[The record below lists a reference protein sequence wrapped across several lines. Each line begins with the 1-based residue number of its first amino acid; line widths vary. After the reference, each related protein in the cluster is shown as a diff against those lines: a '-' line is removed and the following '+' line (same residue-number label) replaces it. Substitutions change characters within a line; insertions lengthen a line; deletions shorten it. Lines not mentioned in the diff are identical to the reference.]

1 MDNNELEI
9 ISNLLKGKWEVHVII
24 KITEI
29 IDLIVYSCTML
40 HKYNILI
47 LFDLYTLKMNR
58 YHSREIRLK
67 WKNILITDFN
77 SKLITK

>member
-29 IDLIVYSCTML
+29 IDLIVYSCTMS
-40 HKYNILI
+40 HKSQNII
-47 LFDLYTLKMNR
+47 F
-58 YHSREIRLK
+58 
-67 WKNILITDFN
+67 
-77 SKLITK
+77 

>member
-47 LFDLYTLKMNR
+47 LFDLY
-58 YHSREIRLK
+58 
-67 WKNILITDFN
+67 IL
-77 SKLITK
+77 

>member
-1 MDNNELEI
+1 
-9 ISNLLKGKWEVHVII
+9 
-24 KITEI
+24 
-29 IDLIVYSCTML
+29 ML